1 MIKNISIT
9 LVIVF
14 QCIIIQAQQ
23 LKPIIPNKNEV
34 TEIKKPLINVTNVAS
49 PVHSDY
55 DAINFTPIQSF
66 SIKAGYSELS
76 IYHTDKNGRA
86 NFIKGELS
94 KERRSS
100 DLKIQMK
107 QYLKEAGSIMQLKD
121 EDQNFELISEVT
133 DKLEHTHFKTQQKL
147 NDIPIYGAEVI
158 LHSKGGIIH
167 SLNGNYL
174 SSEELKPN
182 ATTAVIAINEVEDLV
197 KAELS
202 IYRDYSDKNDW
213 LYKMHKQWEKNL
225 VYFIGEEGLILA
237 YHVKVY
243 PHLGEWLTYFIDA
256 NTGEVLSEYS
266 NICKLH
272 GKHITPSNNPE
283 ETPSI
288 ESEDHA
294 NCSHAAPPNGPAT
307 ATATD
312 LLGNNVSINTYEV
325 NNTYFMIDGSRDMF
339 NLNQSTMPNEP
350 VGAIWTV
357 DAFDTSPQ
365 SDNFSYGH
373 VTSNNNSW
381 NQEESVSSQ
390 NNAGIVYEYFK
401 NTFGRESLDGSG
413 GTILSFV
420 NVSAEDGSSFGNA
433 FWNGVA
439 IFYGNG
445 DSSFRPL
452 GRSLDVAG
460 HEISHGVVQNTANL
474 EYQGE
479 SGAINESVAD
489 VMGAMIDRDDW
500 LLGEDVV
507 RLNAYPSGALR
518 DMEDPGNGATPGD
531 YFGGWQ
537 PSHVNDQYMGSAD
550 FGGVHINSG
559 ITNRAYYLLAT
570 DIGKAKAEQIMYR
583 ALTVYLT
590 RSSQFVDL
598 RAGMDAAANDL
609 YGTAE
614 VNAVR
619 AAYDAVGIV
628 GAGGNYQQDADEN
641 PGQDLILFTDPNKSN
656 LFLVDAE
663 GNYLAN
669 PLSET
674 DILSKPSVTDD
685 GSVIIFIGADKKMH
699 RIVIDWAAGNF
710 TESTIVDDP
719 IWKNAIVSK
728 DGSRIAALT
737 DNVVP
742 QISVFDFGL
751 SAWNDFDLYNP
762 TYSEGVNTGDV
773 LFADVMEFDL
783 TSNYILYDAASEIT
797 SASSGTI
804 EYWDI
809 GLLQVWN
816 PSADTW
822 ALGEIAKPFPALPDG
837 VSIGNPTFSKNSP
850 YIIAFDLIDADGGL
864 QVLGANLETG
874 NVGLIYDNNVLG
886 YPSYSTAD
894 DRVIIDLEVGN
905 YEELG
910 VLNLNGDKISAN
922 PPSDTPWFFTA
933 ITPSQWGVWFSNG
946 DRDLTSIENVIAG
959 DDEFKIYPN
968 PASSN
973 LTLEID
979 QSLDIE
985 SLTIIDVKGQLVKAL
1000 DVTFGASEINL
1011 NVASLENGLYFVRLH
1026 SKEKQYN
1033 RSFIINK

>member
-1 MIKNISIT
+1 MIKNISFI
-9 LVIVF
+9 LVIIF
-14 QCIIIQAQQ
+14 QCIILQAQQ
-23 LKPIIPNKNEV
+23 LKPIPNKNEA

-49 PVHSDY
+49 PVQVDY
-55 DAINFTPIQSF
+55 EAINITPIQSF
-66 SIKAGYSELS
+66 SVKAVSSELS

-94 KERRSS
+94 KDRRNS
-100 DLKIQMK
+100 DLKIQMND
-107 QYLKEAGSIMQLKD
+107 YLKEAGPMMRLKEEHQD
-121 EDQNFELISEVT
+121 FELISELT
-133 DKLEHTHFKTQQKL
+133 DDLDHVHHKTQQKI
-147 NDIPIYGAEVI
+147 NGIPIYGAELI
-158 LHSKGGIIH
+158 LHSKDGIIH

-182 ATTAVIAINEVEDLV
+182 ATTAAIPMDDVEDLV

-202 IYRDYSDKNDW
+202 IYKDYSEKNDW

-225 VYFIGEEGLILA
+225 VYYRDTEGLTLA

-266 NICKLH
+266 NLCKLH
-272 GKHITPSNNPE
+272 SKHTTPPSKNPEGTPSNGPA
-283 ETPSI
+283 S
-288 ESEDHA
+288 
-294 NCSHAAPPNGPAT
+294 APPNGPAT
-307 ATATD
+307 ATAED

-357 DAFDTSPQ
+357 DAFNTSPQ

-373 VTSNNNSW
+373 VISNNNSW
-381 NQEESVSSQ
+381 NQEEAVSSQ
-390 NNAGIVYEYFK
+390 NNAGLVYEYFK
-401 NTFGRESLDGSG
+401 NTHGRESLDGSG

-420 NVSAEDGSSFGNA
+420 NVSAQDGSSFGNA

-445 DSSFRPL
+445 DAAFRPL
-452 GRSLDVAG
+452 GRALDVAG
-460 HEISHGVVQNTANL
+460 HEISHGVIQNTANL

-479 SGAINESVAD
+479 SGAINESISDA
-489 VMGAMIDRDDW
+489 MGAMIDRDDW
-500 LLGEDVV
+500 LLGEDCV
-507 RLNAYPSGALR
+507 RLSAYPSGALR
-518 DMEDPGNGATPGD
+518 DMQDPGNGGIPGD

-537 PSHVNDQYMGSAD
+537 PSHVNDQYTGSAD

-570 DIGKAKAEQIMYR
+570 DIGKDKAERILYR

-598 RAGMDAAANDL
+598 RAGMDAAAGDL
-609 YGTAE
+609 YGSPE

-619 AAYDAVGIV
+619 TAYEAVGIV
-628 GAGGNYQQDADEN
+628 GAAGNYQQDADEN

-663 GNYLAN
+663 GNFLAN

-685 GSVIIFIGADKKMH
+685 GSVVIFIGQDKKMH

-710 TESTIVDDP
+710 SESTIVDDP

-728 DGSRIAALT
+728 DGSRIGALT

-762 TYSEGVNTGDV
+762 TYSEGVSTGDV

-783 TSNYILYDAASEIT
+783 TSNYILYDAANEIT
-797 SASSGTI
+797 SANSGSI

-816 PSADTW
+816 PSANTW
-822 ALGEIAKPFPALPDG
+822 ALGEIAKPFPALPEG
-837 VSIGNPTFSKNSP
+837 VSVGNPTFSKNSP
-850 YIIAFDLIDADGGL
+850 YIIAFDLIDENGDL

-874 NVGLIYDNNVLG
+874 KVGLIYDNNVLG
-886 YPSYSTAD
+886 YPSFSTAD
-894 DRVIIDLEVGN
+894 DRVVIDLEVGN

-910 VLNLNGDKISAN
+910 VVNLNADKISAN

-946 DRDLTSIENVIAG
+946 ERDLTSIENVIAS
-959 DDEFKIYPN
+959 DEEFKIYPN
-968 PASSN
+968 PASDN

-979 QSLDIE
+979 RTLDIE
-985 SLTIIDVKGQLVKAL
+985 NLTIIDVRGQLVKAL
-1000 DVTFGASEINL
+1000 DLPAGSSTINL
-1011 NVASLENGLYFVRLH
+1011 NVASLENGIYFVRLH